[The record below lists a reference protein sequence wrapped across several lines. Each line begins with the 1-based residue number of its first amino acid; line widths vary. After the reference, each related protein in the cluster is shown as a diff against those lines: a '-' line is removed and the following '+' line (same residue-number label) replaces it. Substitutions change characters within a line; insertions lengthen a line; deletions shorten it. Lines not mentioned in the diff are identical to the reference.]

1 MPRADRVYWLHA
13 LSPLHIGAGRGEG
26 YIDLPLAREKAT
38 NLPYVPGSS
47 VKGVFADACGATEA
61 VRKTP
66 GVVRAAF
73 GAADATEDQKS
84 LANAGALVL
93 TDARLVCL
101 PVRSL
106 YGTFAWC
113 TSRFVLARLRRD
125 LDAAGLALGPAP
137 PSVVGQVTAH
147 VAPGSVLAHG
157 GKVYVEDLDATE
169 VRSDEAEAVGKQL
182 AAWLFPTANDPWQ
195 AEFVARFVVL
205 PDDLFTFLAESAT
218 EVQPHVRI
226 DAEAKRV
233 ANGALWYEESLPAE
247 AVLAGLVWCDKVNGV
262 AGVTKEQV
270 LGLCANKDGT
280 ELHAVQLG
288 GKATVGKG
296 RTRLLFTRGGG
307 V

>member
-61 VRKTP
+61 ARRP
-66 GVVRAAF
+66 AGVVRAAF
-73 GAADATEDQKS
+73 GAADATDDQTA

-125 LDAAGLALGPAP
+125 LDAAGLTLPPAP
-137 PSVVGQVTAH
+137 PPVAGQVTAH
-147 VAPGSVLAHG
+147 VAPGSALAHA

-169 VRSDEAEAVGKQL
+169 VRSAEAEAVARQL
-182 AAWLFPTANDPWQ
+182 AAWLFPAAADPWR
-195 AEFVARFVVL
+195 AEFVARFAVL

-226 DAEAKRV
+226 DAEFKRV
-233 ANGALWYEESLPAE
+233 VGGALWYEESLPAE
-247 AVLAGLVWCDKVNGV
+247 AVLAGLVWCDRVNGV
-262 AGVTKEQV
+262 AGVTKDQV
-270 LGLCANKDGT
+270 LGLCADKDGPN
-280 ELHAVQLG
+280 AVQLG

-296 RTRLLFTRGGG
+296 RTRLLFTRGAGA
-307 V
+307 